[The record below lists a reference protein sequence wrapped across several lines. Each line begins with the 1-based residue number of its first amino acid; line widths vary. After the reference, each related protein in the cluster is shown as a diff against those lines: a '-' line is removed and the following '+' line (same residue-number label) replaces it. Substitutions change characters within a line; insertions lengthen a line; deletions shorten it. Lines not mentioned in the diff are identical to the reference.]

1 MVKQN
6 AKNES
11 QLIDARTEVSPRE
24 KAFLLQGG
32 RKIPIFARYATR
44 HSVLFQY
51 LKDQPATDPRKPVSL
66 LVKNNGESVEL
77 GPCLILRRDGSDGDN
92 GRLVFIEDIY
102 ERWKLLFNN
111 KVNKLQDKCDNTP
124 PIQAGEDS
132 VRPAFKKYTADL
144 HNGLTAYK
152 RMFDGLDREYHKEP
166 ENKKTHIQHTIIK
179 SEGSIFK
186 GFLKD
191 QANELT
197 RLVAGFNQKE
207 HRVHG
212 NYFREQLRVFVFGYP
227 LGARSLLKPR
237 GYAGDSELMRM
248 IYLNDY
254 QGDST
259 FSKLMHKHAV
269 EHRASQSVR
278 NRIALIARMIND
290 FQSRSNELSA
300 DRLKVLSVGC
310 GPAFELEN
318 IFRNSKNPTNFSFS
332 LFDQDP
338 EALLDA
344 ADTVRGVERKQG
356 IRPVVDY
363 IRGSVRT
370 MLFSRRFK
378 QEGGQFDFIYI
389 MGLLDYLS
397 SRVGQA
403 VLGRLYRLLKPGGE
417 LVAGNFHVSN
427 QSRYNMEYWGDWFLI
442 HRTEVDFRKMFVND
456 GTGRVSVVFED
467 TGNQMFLHIQ
477 KSRDGRQ

>member
-24 KAFLLQGG
+24 KALLLQGG
-32 RKIPIFARYATR
+32 RKISIFAQYATR
-44 HSVLFQY
+44 YSVLFQY
-51 LKDQPATDPRKPVSL
+51 VKDQSAVDPEKPVSL
-66 LVKNNGESVEL
+66 LVKNNGKSIEI
-77 GPCLILRRDGSDGDN
+77 GPCRILRRDDSDGDI

-102 ERWKLLFNN
+102 DRWKLLFNN
-111 KVNKLQDKCDNTP
+111 KVNKLQDKYDNTP
-124 PIQAGEDS
+124 PIQAGQDS
-132 VRPAFKKYTADL
+132 VWPAFKKYTTDL

-152 RMFDGLDREYHKEP
+152 RIFDGLDREYHKES
-166 ENKKTHIQHTIIK
+166 ENKKTHIQNTIIK
-179 SEGSIFK
+179 SEGAIFK

-254 QGDST
+254 EGDTT
-259 FSKLMHKHAV
+259 FSKLLHKHAV

-290 FQSRSNELSA
+290 FQSRSNELSG

-318 IFRNSKNPTNFSFS
+318 IFRYSKNPNNFYFT

-338 EALLDA
+338 AALRDA
-344 ADTVRGVERKQG
+344 ADTVRGVEKNQG

-378 QEGGQFDFIYI
+378 QERGQFDFIYI

-397 SRVGQA
+397 SRVGKA
-403 VLGRLYRLLKPGGE
+403 VLGRLYHLLKPGGE

-442 HRTEVDFRKMFVND
+442 HRTEADFKKMFAND
-456 GTGRVSVVFED
+456 GDGRVSVFFED

-477 KSRDGRQ
+477 KSR

>member
-44 HSVLFQY
+44 HSVLFQF

-77 GPCLILRRDGSDGDN
+77 GPCLILRRDDSDEYT

-102 ERWKLLFNN
+102 DRWKLLFNN
-111 KVNKLQDKCDNTP
+111 KVIKLQDKYDITP
-124 PIQAGEDS
+124 PVQAGKDS
-132 VRPAFKKYTADL
+132 VRPAFEKYTADL

-166 ENKKTHIQHTIIK
+166 EDKKRCTQNTIIK
-179 SEGSIFK
+179 SQGAIFK
-186 GFLKD
+186 GFLQEQEK
-191 QANELT
+191 ELIH
-197 RLVAGFNQKE
+197 LVAGFNQKE

-212 NYFREQLRVFVFGYP
+212 SYFREQLREFVLGFP
-227 LGARSLLKPR
+227 FGARSLLKPR

-248 IYLNDY
+248 IYLNDF
-254 QGDST
+254 QGDTT
-259 FSKLMHKHAV
+259 FSKLLHKNAV

-278 NRIALIARMIND
+278 NRIALIARMIID

-310 GPAFELEN
+310 GPAFELED
-318 IFRNSKNPTNFSFS
+318 IVRYSKNPNNFNFS

-338 EALLDA
+338 AALRDA
-344 ADTVRGVERKQG
+344 ADTVRGVEKNQG

-363 IRGSVRT
+363 ILGSVRT

-378 QEGGQFDFIYI
+378 QERGQFDFIYI

-397 SRVGQA
+397 SRVGKA
-403 VLGRLYRLLKPGGE
+403 VLGRLYHLLKPGGE

-427 QSRYNMEYWGDWFLI
+427 QSRYKMEYWGDWFLI
-442 HRTEVDFRKMFVND
+442 HRTEADFRKMFEYD
-456 GTGRVSVVFED
+456 GTGRVSFFFED

-477 KSRDGRQ
+477 KSR

>member
-1 MVKQN
+1 
-6 AKNES
+6 
-11 QLIDARTEVSPRE
+11 
-24 KAFLLQGG
+24 
-32 RKIPIFARYATR
+32 
-44 HSVLFQY
+44 
-51 LKDQPATDPRKPVSL
+51 
-66 LVKNNGESVEL
+66 
-77 GPCLILRRDGSDGDN
+77 
-92 GRLVFIEDIY
+92 
-102 ERWKLLFNN
+102 
-111 KVNKLQDKCDNTP
+111 
-124 PIQAGEDS
+124 
-132 VRPAFKKYTADL
+132 
-144 HNGLTAYK
+144 
-152 RMFDGLDREYHKEP
+152 MFDGLDREYHKEP
-166 ENKKTHIQHTIIK
+166 EDKKTHIQNTIIK
-179 SEGSIFK
+179 SEGAIFK
-186 GFLKD
+186 GFLQD

-212 NYFREQLRVFVFGYP
+212 NYFREQLREFVFGYP

-318 IFRNSKNPTNFSFS
+318 IFRYSKNPNNFYFS

-344 ADTVRGVERKQG
+344 ADTVRGVERNQG

-378 QEGGQFDFIYI
+378 QERGQFHFIYI

-397 SRVGQA
+397 SRVGKA
-403 VLGRLYRLLKPGGE
+403 VLGRLYHLLKPGGE

-442 HRTEVDFRKMFVND
+442 HRTEADFRKMFAND
-456 GTGRVSVVFED
+456 GTGRVSIFFED

-477 KSRDGRQ
+477 KTR